1 MVEMTKIVAVTR
13 SISTGRSG
21 DPYEPIIADFR
32 AAMSQLKCASS
43 QRLLRLGIS
52 MAQVHLLNSVQ
63 RRGEMTM
70 SQLAEML
77 DISLSNATGLVDR
90 IEERGFLERVRVPE
104 DRRVVLI
111 RITPAGSR
119 MLEEADAL
127 SDEILRNV
135 LGRLRPGQLTGVA
148 QAVADLRAALD
159 APAAAPTDRHAVSI
173 TAPRSGASLRTATR
187 TAGTDPA
194 AASLAATQRKD

>member
-1 MVEMTKIVAVTR
+1 MVEVTKIVAVTR
-13 SISTGRSG
+13 NISAAGDV
-21 DPYEPIIADFR
+21 DPYAPIIADFR

-52 MAQVHLLNSVQ
+52 MAQLHLLNSIQ

-111 RITPAGSR
+111 RITPAGTR

-127 SDEILRNV
+127 TDEILRSV
-135 LGRLRPGQLTGVA
+135 LGRLHTGQLTGVA

-159 APAAAPTDRHAVSI
+159 ASAVAPPDRHTASM
-173 TAPRSGASLRTATR
+173 TAPRSSANLRTAT
-187 TAGTDPA
+187 GTPGPMPA
-194 AASLAATQRKD
+194 AASLAATPRKD

>member
-1 MVEMTKIVAVTR
+1 MVEMTKIFAVTR

>member
-1 MVEMTKIVAVTR
+1 MTKIVAVTR
-13 SISTGRSG
+13 SISAGHGG

-104 DRRVVLI
+104 DRRIVLI
-111 RITPAGSR
+111 RITPAGTR

-127 SDEILRNV
+127 SDEILRSV

-159 APAAAPTDRHAVSI
+159 APTTPPLVRHAASM
-173 TAPRSGASLRTATR
+173 TAPRSSASLRTATR
-187 TAGTDPA
+187 TAGSDPT